1 MKKVI
6 IAFVTLT
13 LCGIAAAQPKPLKPR
28 PDAFPPVEETKSA
41 KSVEMATTPAE
52 MADWDRYPT
61 YSTYVTMMQQW
72 ATNYPSLCRLDTIG
86 TSVQGRLIL
95 SMELTANPTDTTLP
109 EFFYSST
116 IHGDEVT
123 GYVMMLRLID
133 TLLRGYGNNPQYTS
147 LTNTTLIC
155 INPLANPDGT
165 YIRSNNNISRA
176 SRYNA
181 NGVDLNRNYPDPF
194 AAAKEQL
201 QPENAAMISYFDRHN
216 FRLSANL
223 HGGAEVM
230 NYPWD
235 SFTST
240 QNPHPESAWWQDVCR
255 RFVDTSRTYNPN
267 HFYDTYACGYTAGG
281 DWYVIDGGRQD
292 YFNYYYNCL
301 ELTMELSTD
310 KTLSTSQ
317 LPTYWNFLQ
326 HSLVN
331 YIAEIH
337 ALVPPPVVIT
347 EYTITAHSDDTTM
360 GYVEGS
366 GIYTEDSM
374 ATLTAYALEG
384 YLFSHWMD
392 GDSTNP
398 RFVTVTSDST
408 FTAYFVH
415 EESGDTMSVEY
426 TITALSDDS
435 TMGYVEGSGIYTEDS
450 TATLTAYALEGYL
463 FSHWM
468 DGDSTNPRFVTVTS
482 DSTFTAYFVQE
493 ESGDTVGIATN
504 ESHDIV
510 KVYVQNGCITVEN
523 TNLPV
528 HIFDIMGHRAEPCNP
543 RRGVYLVKIGN
554 LPIRKLIVM

>member
-1 MKKVI
+1 MKKILITLVAL
-6 IAFVTLT
+6 AFCSMAT
-13 LCGIAAAQPKPLKPR
+13 AQLKPR
-28 PDAFPPVEETKSA
+28 PDAFPPVEENKSA
-41 KSVEMATTPAE
+41 KAVDMATTPAQ
-52 MADWDRYPT
+52 MANWDRYPT
-61 YSTYVTMMQQW
+61 YSTYVSIMQQW
-72 ATNYPSLCRLDTIG
+72 ATDHPTLCRLDTIG

-95 SMELTANPTDTTLP
+95 SMELTANPTNTTLP

-133 TLLRGYGNNPQYTS
+133 TLLKGYSNNPQYTS
-147 LTNTTLIC
+147 LMNTTLIC

-165 YIRSNNNISRA
+165 YRRSNDNINRA

-181 NGVDLNRNYPDPF
+181 NGVDLNRNYPNPF
-194 AAAKEQL
+194 AVAKEQL

-267 HFYDTYACGYTAGG
+267 HFNDTYACGYTAGG

-292 YFNYYYNCL
+292 YFNYYYDCM
-301 ELTMELSTD
+301 ELTMEISTE
-310 KTLSTSQ
+310 KTIDNNE
-317 LPTYWNFLQ
+317 LPTYWGFLQ

-331 YIAEIH
+331 YIEEIH
-337 ALVPPPVVIT
+337 TLVPPPDPVH
-347 EYTITAHSDDTTM
+347 EYMVTAQSADTTM
-360 GYVEGS
+360 GYVEGG
-366 GIYTEDSM
+366 GIYSEDST
-374 ATLTAYALEG
+374 ATLTAFAHEG

-392 GDSTNP
+392 GDTNNP
-398 RFVTVTSDST
+398 RIVTVTSDT
-408 FTAYFVH
+408 
-415 EESGDTMSVEY
+415 
-426 TITALSDDS
+426 
-435 TMGYVEGSGIYTEDS
+435 
-450 TATLTAYALEGYL
+450 TL
-463 FSHWM
+463 
-468 DGDSTNPRFVTVTS
+468 
-482 DSTFTAYFVQE
+482 TAYFVQE
-493 ESGDTVGIATN
+493 GSGDTVGIATY
-504 ESHDIV
+504 ESLTNV

-528 HIFDIMGHRAEPCNP
+528 HIFDIMGRRVKPCNP
-543 RRGVYLVKIGN
+543 RRGVYLIKVGN
-554 LPIRKLIVM
+554 RPVHKLIVM